1 MTQIKIIFTVC
12 FGMLVLLGCAGRAPS
27 ESDDL
32 QEQPITTQANI
43 LATTIAQTLPVTN
56 TQDDDGQGEAGTPH
70 ATRVLSTSI
79 ATQATPVPT
88 SRPVGIVQENF
99 VNIREG
105 AGVEYPLKQ
114 PDAMLS
120 KGDTVRILSADTGS
134 GCDTW
139 FHVVIPDGEQGW
151 VCAHYV
157 QITAQDDAETMKTA
171 TPQDADAH
179 ETTTPQKAD
188 NDQETTATPQK
199 VAVAPMTP
207 TTQTIS
213 QTTTAT
219 GATHTPAALKP
230 TLLPIGIVQEF
241 VNVRSDAGID
251 YPLAYEDFMLRK
263 GSKVKILAESEGA
276 GCDVWYQIMLSN
288 GDNSWVCADYI
299 EMSSLQAVITPGTT
313 FTRTTPERQATPT
326 EATESMTAEAPPKAT
341 SVAPA
346 PTLIASTPVT
356 ESLQGTQIATTTT
369 TEAEPAHSPT
379 PSMAVTNQF
388 VNVRTGAGTDHPLKY
403 SELVLKQGSEVQIL
417 STTSGPGCDSW
428 LEVHIP
434 NGDEGWVCS
443 EQVRMAGEAAN
454 DLFDYEGTDIAA
466 RQRSLEEENAF
477 IAHNAPNPPLP
488 LNQRFTP
495 KEGDIVTR
503 VKPGVY
509 HIQRDTEH
517 PLKINVLLFDITAPA
532 FSLKAALGDNSFS
545 GRTRTS
551 YAVEQNE
558 ALAGINGDVFTP
570 TGLPEGLMIIDSKV
584 AMSPKHRATFGW
596 TKDDMPFIGYFTD
609 SWTWDAE
616 VIAKDGEK
624 RTIAGLN
631 RECDT
636 GDICLY
642 NEFTPVV
649 PGYGNFV
656 NVFMD
661 PGGVVT
667 EVTYQSGAVIPE
679 GVQVLQGSGA
689 GAEWLL
695 AHIEVGDKPD
705 IVIRTNY
712 PLSEFT
718 QAISGGPLI
727 VYKGEFV
734 QDCLCKFTD
743 CSEVSAD
750 IDTEGLMC
758 EDFDTWWKESHYE
771 GVYMP
776 RTGIGY
782 DRWKQTLIV
791 IVVDGYQLGYSRG
804 ILQTEFADLFLEFG
818 AYTAMELDGGGSATM
833 VLNNTIMNNPSD
845 QTGERFV
852 ANSLLFFWNEQG
864 FQD

>member
-1 MTQIKIIFTVC
+1 
-12 FGMLVLLGCAGRAPS
+12 MLVLLGCAGQAPS
-27 ESDDL
+27 KSDSSDL
-32 QEQPITTQANI
+32 QEQHITVQAGV

-56 TQDDDGQGEAGTPH
+56 TQEGAGQDKAGTPH
-70 ATRVLSTSI
+70 ATRVRSTSI
-79 ATQATPVPT
+79 ATRATPVPT
-88 SRPVGIVQENF
+88 SRPVGIVLEDF

-120 KGDTVRILSADTGS
+120 KGDTVRILSADAGS

-139 FHVVIPDGEQGW
+139 FHVVIPNGDQGW

-157 QITAQDDAETMKTA
+157 QITAQDNAG
-171 TPQDADAH
+171 
-179 ETTTPQKAD
+179 
-188 NDQETTATPQK
+188 TTATATRQDTDEDETATRQDTDEDETATRQE
-199 VAVAPMTP
+199 VAVASMSP
-207 TTQTIS
+207 TTQPIS
-213 QTTTAT
+213 QTTTPS
-219 GATHTPAALKP
+219 GATDTHVALKP

-241 VNVRSDAGID
+241 VNVRSNAGTD

-263 GSKVKILAESEGA
+263 GSKVKIIAESEGA
-276 GCDVWYQIMLSN
+276 GCDVWYELMLSN

-299 EMSSLQAVITPGTT
+299 EMTSLQAVITPGPTL
-313 FTRTTPERQATPT
+313 TRTTPERQATPT
-326 EATESMTAEAPPKAT
+326 KAATTMVSESHPQAT
-341 SVAPA
+341 SAAPA
-346 PTLIASTPVT
+346 PTLIASIPVT
-356 ESLQGTQIATTTT
+356 KSLQATQVATATTAP
-369 TEAEPAHSPT
+369 EAELARSPT
-379 PSMAVTNQF
+379 PSTAVANQF
-388 VNVRTGAGTDHPLKY
+388 VNVRTGAGTGYPLKY
-403 SELVLKQGSEVQIL
+403 SELALKQGSEVQVL

-428 LEVHIP
+428 LEIQMS

-443 EQVRMAGEAAN
+443 EHVRMAGEAAS
-454 DLFDYEGTDIAA
+454 DLFDYEGADVAA

-477 IAHNAPNPPLP
+477 IARNAPNPPLP
-488 LNQRFTP
+488 LSQRFTP

-517 PLKINVLLFDITAPA
+517 PLKINILLFDITAPE
-532 FSLKAALGDNSFS
+532 FSVQAALGDNSFS

-551 YAVEQNE
+551 FVVEQNE

-596 TKDDMPFIGYFTD
+596 TKDDKPFIGYFTD

-616 VIAKDGEK
+616 VVAKDGEK
-624 RTIAGLN
+624 RAITGLN
-631 RECDT
+631 RECDM

-649 PGYGNFV
+649 PGYGTFG
-656 NVFMD
+656 NVFID
-661 PGGVVT
+661 PEGVVT
-667 EVTYQSGAVIPE
+667 QVTYQSGAVIPE
-679 GVQVLQGSGA
+679 NVQVLQGSGE

-695 AHIEVGDKPD
+695 EHIEVGDKPD

-712 PLSEFT
+712 PLSAFT

-750 IDTEGLMC
+750 SDTEGLMC

-791 IVVDGYQLGYSRG
+791 AVVDGYQLGYSRG
-804 ILQTEFADLFLEFG
+804 ILQTEFADLFREFG

-833 VLNNTIMNNPSD
+833 VLNDAIMNNPSD

-852 ANSLLFFWNEQG
+852 ANSLLFFWDDQG